1 MERDLSAKL
10 MTHSTL
16 SLTENTWIVTEYK
29 SRIEAFALAWIPAIK
44 DIDFAV

>member
-1 MERDLSAKL
+1 

-16 SLTENTWIVTEYK
+16 SLTENTWLVTEYK

>member
-1 MERDLSAKL
+1 
-10 MTHSTL
+10 MTHSTP

-29 SRIEAFALAWIPAIK
+29 SKTEAFAPAWIPAIK